1 MQKIDGSEISLDLQS
16 IILTGMNFAQM
27 CEYIAT
33 HVLNNEEDEDDNNK
47 NKLASY

>member
-1 MQKIDGSEISLDLQS
+1 MQTINESDLSLDLQA

-33 HVLNNEEDEDDNNK
+33 HVLNNDEDDND
-47 NKLASY
+47 